1 MRARAACLVPR
12 SLSVLA
18 AFAALAILAI
28 VPAAVDAAGS
38 APSKRVVKE
47 TKSSDGGTLL
57 TNRQGRT
64 LYSLSVEKHGR
75 FVCTGCVSAWHP
87 LVVAAGVKPTGPVSL
102 GTVKRPEGKTQV
114 TFHGRPLYTF
124 SGDSG
129 KGEENGEG
137 IKDVGTWHAA
147 GEAGSSS
154 EPTPSPTPAPTEP
167 QPYPIPQPVSP
178 QPTPPKEETP
188 PYNPYPY

>member
-1 MRARAACLVPR
+1 MRARAACLIPGK
-12 SLSVLA
+12 LSALA
-18 AFAALAILAI
+18 AIAALAITAI
-28 VPAAVDAAGS
+28 TPAIADAGS
-38 APSKRVVKE
+38 TPTKRVVKQIE
-47 TKSSDGGTLL
+47 STDGGTIL
-57 TNRQGRT
+57 TNLQGRT

-75 FVCTGCVSAWHP
+75 FVCTGGCLSAWHP
-87 LVVAAGVKPTGPVSL
+87 LVVAAGVKPSGPVAL

-124 SGDSG
+124 SGDSSR
-129 KGEENGEG
+129 GEENGEG

-147 GEAGSSS
+147 GEAGSGA